1 MPEAL
6 VPLEPGD
13 ILYIDGNPAD
23 PTQPTHTITCLGQY
37 GVDAAT
43 GKMVPLVIDAMGITP
58 PYIDSNNHVGPEGVQ
73 IRSPE
78 EIAERLGG
86 IAVKSLGELIRNS
99 GLETTTLGFAKP
111 SRQGGPRRR
120 LWGMTGTQLDALMA
134 LRRRGR
140 HG

>member
-1 MPEAL
+1 MTRPRSHRNSSLIPRPGTHGNRPVPEAL

-23 PTQPTHTITCLGQY
+23 PTQPTHTITWLGQY

-43 GKMVPLVIDAMGITP
+43 GK
-58 PYIDSNNHVGPEGVQ
+58 
-73 IRSPE
+73 
-78 EIAERLGG
+78 
-86 IAVKSLGELIRNS
+86 
-99 GLETTTLGFAKP
+99 
-111 SRQGGPRRR
+111 
-120 LWGMTGTQLDALMA
+120 GMTDTQLDALMG